1 MKINQDKC
9 IGCGNCTYVC
19 PMGAIF
25 VNPRTGRSTI
35 NRDECVECYA
45 CYNGLSAESL
55 PPGIAR
61 FTRKFFH
68 LLALRFEPEP
78 DICPTSAFEP
88 DELAWPRVV
97 RRAFSDPRVP
107 HESTGVIGR
116 GTEEVKTNEL
126 TNRIKLGEVGITIE
140 FGRPGVGARFREI
153 QEMSRALAR
162 AGVSFEKNNP
172 VATLMTDTATGDIRE
187 DILDEKV
194 LSAILEIS
202 VPADW
207 MEEVIRIVQG
217 VEKRINTT
225 VILGI
230 AVRCDEK
237 GEESVAAPILKSLGY
252 NPVRAKTNLGLGRT
266 NLRPLPP
273 DGRADQS
280 VGAKSRELDGA

>member
-45 CYNGLSAESL
+45 CYNGLSAENL
-55 PPGIAR
+55 PPGVAR
-61 FTRKFFH
+61 LARKIFSLF
-68 LLALRFEPEP
+68 ALRFEPEP

-88 DELAWPRVV
+88 DELVWPRVV

-107 HESTGVIGR
+107 HESTGVLGR

-126 TNRIKLGEVGITIE
+126 TNRIKIGEVGVTIE

-162 AGVSFEKNNP
+162 ANVTFEENNP
-172 VATLMTDTATGDIRE
+172 VATLMSNVAAGDIRE

-194 LSAILEIS
+194 LSAILEIGIP
-202 VPADW
+202 VHRL
-207 MEEVIRIVQG
+207 EEVIRIVQD
-217 VEKRINTT
+217 VERRISTT
-225 VILGI
+225 VILGV
-230 AVRCDEK
+230 AVRCDEN
-237 GEESVAAPILKSLGY
+237 GEDQIVMPILNRLGY
-252 NPVRAKTNLGLGRT
+252 DPMRAKTNLGLGRI
-266 NLRPLPP
+266 NLRPLPMVEAP
-273 DGRADQS
+273 YKM
-280 VGAKSRELDGA
+280 GAQPEALSDA